1 MYQFASLC
9 EAGQERDIGWHV
21 YYYCYLDDVII
32 NGINLERS
40 RRKDLTLQRTLELC
54 AITQERTIS
63 LTVTI

>member
-1 MYQFASLC
+1 MKQDKNAILVGVC
-9 EAGQERDIGWHV
+9 IIIV
-21 YYYCYLDDVII
+21 TMDDVII